1 MRDKFAPARG
11 SHDVCCCRLQ
21 TMVVVAAWCLVASSL
36 LIGGLFFFFSSIFE
50 FAKHLYVK
58 SEEAMVL
65 GIALFLVGF
74 YTASRTVRAALYVGL
89 DRDMELAWAPI
100 YCPGYVCHMCCTS
113 KKERVRFVKEK
124 CGCGCHRCTE
134 TCVFCCCNSDPHA
147 KPVQFNQI
155 FNEDEIEYGLR
166 LAESS
171 SDGDTSSSEE
181 EEEVDDIAIAIHT
194 NEEFLGRGKELSS
207 MAHSLTPQT
216 EDEEK
221 RRRRRETEKSM
232 KQKKSKKKRSN
243 KMKRESEE
251 NGERKLRSRKS
262 DRSEKSGRGKKNKRS
277 TRRNLVVR
285 KKKEKKKKKKKK
297 KKKAPIDDDDD
308 GNEGESMVMGAG
320 GERKTKSK
328 ELKGAHDSG
337 RRRKQEVGQRQRSS
351 RVVENAEA
359 EDKLRKVRS
368 KKKQKSSRQEKH
380 TKNLLVVD
388 GDRVG
393 NVTIG
398 SSSLRSPGSPA
409 PRRRSSPRPPPGR
422 PPNE

>member
-1 MRDKFAPARG
+1 MCICCCGKTRVPMCSRRNTCYRRVYGNVCLCRCCQWLPRCCRRRCALCESARRPNPWRMRWYETICPCVRDKFAPARG

-171 SDGDTSSSEE
+171 Y
-181 EEEVDDIAIAIHT
+181 
-194 NEEFLGRGKELSS
+194 
-207 MAHSLTPQT
+207 
-216 EDEEK
+216 
-221 RRRRRETEKSM
+221 
-232 KQKKSKKKRSN
+232 
-243 KMKRESEE
+243 KMY
-251 NGERKLRSRKS
+251 ERF
-262 DRSEKSGRGKKNKRS
+262 
-277 TRRNLVVR
+277 
-285 KKKEKKKKKKKK
+285 
-297 KKKAPIDDDDD
+297 
-308 GNEGESMVMGAG
+308 
-320 GERKTKSK
+320 
-328 ELKGAHDSG
+328 
-337 RRRKQEVGQRQRSS
+337 
-351 RVVENAEA
+351 
-359 EDKLRKVRS
+359 
-368 KKKQKSSRQEKH
+368 
-380 TKNLLVVD
+380 
-388 GDRVG
+388 
-393 NVTIG
+393 
-398 SSSLRSPGSPA
+398 
-409 PRRRSSPRPPPGR
+409 
-422 PPNE
+422 